1 MKLLII
7 YDTIKMYSTTL
18 LYIDWIFIGFII
30 ILSIIINGV
39 VKNIYTIHNP
49 VSKSSYHCTRAP
61 YIANDQYLS
70 KKKYKLMNL
79 IVKKHYEDSSQ
90 KTPHKY
96 KISDD
101 IRNHSRTLGIPLY
114 WSQWKTN
121 TNTDTRERIVIWKP
135 PKYLKMECEQTRNK
149 YHMKE
154 YKTTISLN

>member
-1 MKLLII
+1 MFLEQPSIVII
-7 YDTIKMYSTTL
+7 AL
-18 LYIDWIFIGFII
+18 IFIIALRVII
-30 ILSIIINGV
+30 KDII
-39 VKNIYTIHNP
+39 KYIYHTEP
-49 VSKSSYHCTRAP
+49 VYKPSYHYARPP

-79 IVKKHYEDSSQ
+79 IARTHYEDSSK

-154 YKTTISLN
+154 YKTTRRELN